1 MNGDAGREQGNV
13 PMSHYFLELIYFS
26 EVNNVT
32 LFFLA
37 RISSPIY
44 PHSATDILA
53 EVQGLERNREKKM
66 SQFTQSLVVIQSHE
80 ATCFSWSSV

>member
-1 MNGDAGREQGNV
+1 MV
-13 PMSHYFLELIYFS
+13 HFVKLIYFS

-44 PHSATDILA
+44 PHSVTDILA
-53 EVQGLERNREKKM
+53 EVQGLERNIERK
-66 SQFTQSLVVIQSHE
+66 
-80 ATCFSWSSV
+80 